1 MCALGHPSCS
11 AQSSRETF
19 GWPNFGHLA
28 LSLRYKAGLA
38 VEPVERARQFLP
50 GGFHSTEGR
59 VLCWVTWP
67 ARNSS
72 LGIGNPPGQTE
83 DTVV

>member
-1 MCALGHPSCS
+1 MLSGIVHAT
-11 AQSSRETF
+11 QSSRETF

-28 LSLRYKAGLA
+28 LSLRCKAGLA
-38 VEPVERARQFLP
+38 VEPVEGARRFLP

-72 LGIGNPPGQTE
+72 LGIEHPPGQMVDTE
-83 DTVV
+83 V